1 MGAVGSYFAVMPRPY
16 HLTLLGATGFTG
28 RLVAE
33 YLYQA
38 YPPGAE
44 AAHGITWAIAG
55 RSADKLAATKQELGL
70 HGVDA
75 VVADSHDAES
85 LAAMCRQ
92 TDVVVTTVGPYALH
106 GSLLV
111 AACVENGTDYCD
123 LSGEVPWM
131 RRMIDAHHA
140 SARAA
145 GVRIVHSCGFDS
157 VPSDIG
163 VLHHQRVAQARYGEF
178 CESVEMI
185 VAAAK
190 GGFSGGTFASL
201 DNVLAEAA
209 ASDKV
214 ASVLLDPYGL
224 NAPAPD
230 GTCDAQNDQRGV
242 RFSESFQVY
251 TAPFVMAGINTRIVR
266 RSVALA
272 GFPYGRDFC
281 YTESVA
287 TGPALGGRLTAAV
300 TAAGIGVFA
309 SAGAVG
315 KTLRG
320 LAPKPGDGPDA
331 AARES
336 GYFKLK
342 FFGRT
347 PSGKTLRTQVVGKRD
362 PGYGATSRML
372 AEAGVALVE
381 TRGRRG
387 DQSTESDAH
396 SWTGGGVLTPA
407 LAIGEEL
414 LARLPGVGIRFE
426 D

>member
-1 MGAVGSYFAVMPRPY
+1 MPHPRPY

-33 YLYQA
+33 YLYAA
-38 YPPGAE
+38 YPPGRGQR
-44 AAHGITWAIAG
+44 HGLTWAIAG
-55 RSADKLAATKQELGL
+55 RSADKLSRVKAELGL

-75 VVADSHDAES
+75 VVADSHDGAS

-92 TDVVVTTVGPYALH
+92 TEVALTTVGPYALH
-106 GSLLV
+106 GSPLV
-111 AACVENGTDYCD
+111 AACVEAGTDYCD

-140 SARAA
+140 PARER
-145 GVRIVHSCGFDS
+145 GVRIVHACGFDS
-157 VPSDIG
+157 IPSDIG
-163 VLHHQRVAQARYGEF
+163 VLHHQRTARERYGAF
-178 CESVEMI
+178 CESIEMV

-214 ASVLLDPYGL
+214 ASVLLDPYSL

-230 GTCDAQNDQRGV
+230 GTCDAQDDQRGV
-242 RFSESFQVY
+242 RFSESLQTY

-266 RSVALA
+266 RSSALA

-287 TGPALGGRLTAAV
+287 TGPDLGGRLTAAV
-300 TAAGIGVFA
+300 TAAGIGVFGGR
-309 SAGAVG
+309 GAIG
-315 KTLRG
+315 RAIRG
-320 LAPKPGDGPDA
+320 LAPKPGTGPGE
-331 AARES
+331 AAREA
-336 GYFKLK
+336 GYFKMK
-342 FFGRT
+342 FSGRT
-347 PSGKTLRTQVVGKRD
+347 PSGETLRTQVVGERD
-362 PGYGATSRML
+362 PGYGATSRMI
-372 AEAGVALVE
+372 AEAGVALARS
-381 TRGRRG
+381 RGRGR
-387 DQSTESDAH
+387 D
-396 SWTGGGVLTPA
+396 GGVLTPA

-414 LARLPGVGIRFE
+414 LERLPGVGVRFE
-426 D
+426 A